1 MRTPILAAML
11 AALAALPASALT
23 IQIDYTY
30 DTFFSTNATAK
41 ATLEKAAADLSHYL
55 GATTISA
62 VPVSSFTGVNGDSM
76 VTIDWGLSFQNPSL
90 ATSVIELSNFSSAA
104 DTITIYAGMMPLQ
117 TGALGIG
124 GPVGASY
131 TLTGSGSSATWAG
144 AVNAAVGAS
153 NAGLSR
159 DGGAVAG
166 SFDGSSTLGSAT
178 AEYSL
183 AYGILGGVI
192 SFDNDTNNDGVA
204 DGATALAQYWNFDY
218 NLTSFPGKNDFY
230 SVALHEMMHALGLG
244 ASDSWDELVSGT
256 TWLGENAI
264 ALTGIGTSLV
274 SLSGDH
280 IAPSVK
286 STSLFNG
293 ALQEVAMDPSQTVGT
308 RKYMTH
314 LDLAFMEDLGYTAVP
329 EPGTLALIAL
339 AAALGCA
346 IRPRRV

>member
-1 MRTPILAAML
+1 MKTP
-11 AALAALPASALT
+11 ALAALIACAALSSASALT

-30 DTFFSTNATAK
+30 DTFFATNSTAK

-62 VPVSSFTGVNGDSM
+62 VPASSFTGVNGDST
-76 VTIDWGLSFQNPSL
+76 VTLDWGLSFQNPSVVDG
-90 ATSVIELSNFSSAA
+90 TVEISNFSSAA
-104 DTITIYAGMMPLQ
+104 DTITIYAGMMPLA

-124 GPVGASY
+124 GPVGAEYS
-131 TLTGSGSSATWAG
+131 LSGSGSSSTWTG
-144 AVNAAVGAS
+144 AVAAAVDAS

-159 DGGAVAG
+159 NGGATAG
-166 SFDGSSTLGSAT
+166 SFDDSSTLGSAT

-230 SVALHEMMHALGLG
+230 SVALHEMIHALGLG

-256 TWLGENAI
+256 TWLGENAV
-264 ALTGIGTSLV
+264 ALTGSGTNLV

-308 RKYMTH
+308 RKYMTQ
-314 LDLAFMEDLGYTAVP
+314 LDLAFLEDLGYTTVP
-329 EPGTLALIAL
+329 EPSTVAMVAL
-339 AAALGCA
+339 AVALGCA
-346 IRPRRV
+346 VRLRWA